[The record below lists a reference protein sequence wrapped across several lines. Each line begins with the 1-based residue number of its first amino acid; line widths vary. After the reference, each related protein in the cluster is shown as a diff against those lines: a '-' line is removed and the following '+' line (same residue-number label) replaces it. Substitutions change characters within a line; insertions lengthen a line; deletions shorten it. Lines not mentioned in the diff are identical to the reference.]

1 MELTDKSINEFA
13 FEEVDTDELY
23 GDGWFIGGAACWC
36 CSWRSHLGRCSF
48 DLNLNIL

>member
-23 GDGWFIGGAACWC
+23 GDGWFIAGAVVGGAIWAGVA
-36 CSWRSHLGRCSF
+36 LT
-48 DLNLNIL
+48 

>member
-23 GDGWFIGGAACWC
+23 GDGWFIGGAAAVVGGAIWAGVA
-36 CSWRSHLGRCSF
+36 LT
-48 DLNLNIL
+48 

>member
-23 GDGWFIGGAACWC
+23 GDGWFIGGAAGAVVGGAIWAGVA
-36 CSWRSHLGRCSF
+36 LT
-48 DLNLNIL
+48 

>member
-23 GDGWFIGGAACWC
+23 GDGWFIGGAAASAVVGGAIWAGVA
-36 CSWRSHLGRCSF
+36 LT
-48 DLNLNIL
+48 